1 MSSNTTSHV
10 AVWSQLEGL
19 SGNDLTA
26 WRMNPVDNRASI
38 SERNL
43 DTLPMPFGW
52 FMVAYTD
59 ELLVGE
65 VKPLFYFG
73 KDLVLW
79 RGEDGRLGLLMRI
92 VNILVLIWVMVGELK
107 ETH

>member
-19 SGNDLTA
+19 KGDDLTS

-38 SERNL
+38 SDRNL
-43 DTLPMPFGW
+43 DTLPIPFGW

-79 RGEDGRLGLLMRI
+79 RGEDGRARVIDAYCKHLGAHMGYGGI
-92 VNILVLIWVMVGELK
+92 FFA
-107 ETH
+107 